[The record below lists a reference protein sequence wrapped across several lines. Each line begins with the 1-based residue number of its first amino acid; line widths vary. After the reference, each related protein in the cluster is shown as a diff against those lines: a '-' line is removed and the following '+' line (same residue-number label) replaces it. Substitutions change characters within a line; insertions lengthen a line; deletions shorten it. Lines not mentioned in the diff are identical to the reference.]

1 MDKRKATGGLM
12 NRILKEKITE
22 AFSSVLP
29 ITVIVLVISVVS
41 PMPSGTILMFL
52 AGAALLVLGM
62 GFFMMGTD
70 MAMMPMGEGIGVELT
85 KSSKLPLLV
94 PVVFVIGFIISVAEP
109 DLQILGRQTPAIPG
123 WILISTVSAGVGL
136 FLVIALLRILF
147 KIPLSI
153 LLLISYAVVFAIAML
168 APDTIKPFIPVG
180 FDSGGVTTGP
190 ITVPFILALGVGAA
204 SLRGD
209 KNSQDDS
216 FGLVSLCSVGPIIAV
231 LLLGVFYKTGSAE
244 VNPFIVPEA
253 DTSRDVVRHFI
264 YQLPIFFKEV
274 SIALGAV
281 VICFIIF
288 QLITRR
294 YRRHHVGRIIVGFI
308 YTLIGL
314 VLFLTGVNAGFFSE
328 GRLLGYQLASSQ
340 YKWVLVPLGT
350 LVGYFIV
357 AAEPAVHVLN
367 KQVEEISEGAIT
379 QKMMM
384 RGLAIG
390 MAVALTITMLRI
402 LLRIPIMYI
411 LIPGYVFALSLTF
424 FVPKIFTG
432 IAFDSGGVCSG
443 PMTSTFLL
451 PLAMGTCEGSGGD
464 LMIDAFGI
472 VAMVAMTPL
481 IIIQLMGLI
490 YSLKQKEATAVEV
503 EQMTRF
509 MGAITP
515 EEAGHITVFE
525 EAVNG

>member
-1 MDKRKATGGLM
+1 M

-29 ITVIVLVISVVS
+29 ITVIVLVLSVVA

-52 AGAALLVLGM
+52 AGAALLVVGM
-62 GFFMMGTD
+62 GFFMLGAD
-70 MAMMPMGEGIGVELT
+70 MAMMPMGEGVGIELT

-94 PVVFVIGFIISVAEP
+94 PIVFIIGFIISIAEP
-109 DLQILGRQTPAIPG
+109 DLHILGKQTPIPA
-123 WILISTVSAGVGL
+123 WMLISTVSVGVGL

-147 KIPLSI
+147 KVPLSI
-153 LLLISYAVVFAIAML
+153 LLLIFYAIVFAIAIL
-168 APDTIKPFIPVG
+168 APDSIRPFIPVG

-216 FGLVSLCSVGPIIAV
+216 FGLVALCSVGPIIAV
-231 LLLGVFYKTGSAE
+231 LLLGVFYKTGSAHVE
-244 VNPFIVPEA
+244 PFIVPEA
-253 DTSRDVVRHFI
+253 VTSRDVAKHFF
-264 YQLPIFFKEV
+264 YQFPVYFKEV

-281 VICFIIF
+281 IICFIVF

-294 YRRHHVGRIIVGFI
+294 FHRHHVGRIAVGFI

-328 GRLLGYQLASSQ
+328 GRLLGFWLASSQ
-340 YKWVLVPLGT
+340 YRWLLVPLGT

-367 KQVEEISEGAIT
+367 KQVEEISEGAIS

-390 MAVALTITMLRI
+390 MAAALTITMIRI
-402 LLRIPIMYI
+402 LLRIPIMFI
-411 LIPGYVFALSLTF
+411 LIPGYAISLGLTF

-464 LMIDAFGI
+464 MMIDAFGI

-481 IIIQLMGLI
+481 IIIQIVGLI
-490 YSLKQKEATAVEV
+490 YSLKQKQASAAEV
-503 EQMTRF
+503 EQMTKT

-525 EAVNG
+525 EDING

>member
-1 MDKRKATGGLM
+1 M

-29 ITVIVLVISVVS
+29 ITVIVLVISMVA

-52 AGAALLVLGM
+52 AGAALLVVGM
-62 GFFMMGTD
+62 GFFMLGAD

-85 KSSKLPLLV
+85 KSSKLPLLI
-94 PVVFVIGFIISVAEP
+94 PVVFIIGFIISVAEP
-109 DLQILGRQTPAIPG
+109 DLQILAKQTPAIPDLT
-123 WILISTVSAGVGL
+123 LISTVSVGVGL

-147 KIPLSI
+147 KIPLSL
-153 LLLISYAVVFAIAML
+153 LLLIFYFIVFAIAML
-168 APDTIKPFIPVG
+168 SPDTIKPFIPVG

-216 FGLVSLCSVGPIIAV
+216 FGLVAMCSVGPIIAV
-231 LLLGVFYKTGSAE
+231 LLLGVFYKTDSAA
-244 VNPFIVPEA
+244 VYTFVVPEA
-253 DTSRDVVRHFI
+253 VTSRDVARHFI
-264 YQLPIFFKEV
+264 YQFPLYIKEV

-281 VICFIIF
+281 VLCFIVF

-294 YRRHHVGRIIVGFI
+294 YHRHHLGRIAVGFV

-314 VLFLTGVNAGFFSE
+314 VLFLTGVNAGFFPE
-328 GRLLGYQLASSQ
+328 GRLLGRVLAASQ

-390 MAVALTITMLRI
+390 MAIALTITMLRI

-411 LIPGYVFALSLTF
+411 LIPGYVFALGLTF

-490 YSLKQKEATAVEV
+490 YSLKQKEASAVEI
-503 EQMTRF
+503 EQMTKY

-525 EAVNG
+525 ERING